1 MTLVVKSGRRVDGIS
16 MACRGGRESK
26 GSGMSTSSRSSSC
39 CVLPSDGDVALD
51 TPGDN
56 DVASDIPC

>member
-1 MTLVVKSGRRVDGIS
+1 VDGIS